1 MYSAIQ
7 TGQQYGMMTLDQTL
21 QNLVQQ
27 GVISRQQAQLKASN
41 KDSI

>member
-1 MYSAIQ
+1 LRNGLELDSVSL
-7 TGQQYGMMTLDQTL
+7 TTLDQTL

-27 GVISRQQAQLKASN
+27 GVISRQQAQLKATN